1 MTKRKRYRK
10 SSKAANLQRRINMIA
25 NGMDQAGPNSPV
37 FLVINKKLVKFSA
50 KEYEKHVQEINDF
63 LPNFCY

>member
-1 MTKRKRYRK
+1 MTKRKRHRK

-25 NGMDQAGPNSPV
+25 KGMDQAGPNSPV

-50 KEYEKHVQEINDF
+50 KEYAKHVQEMDD
-63 LPNFCY
+63 LSPNFFT